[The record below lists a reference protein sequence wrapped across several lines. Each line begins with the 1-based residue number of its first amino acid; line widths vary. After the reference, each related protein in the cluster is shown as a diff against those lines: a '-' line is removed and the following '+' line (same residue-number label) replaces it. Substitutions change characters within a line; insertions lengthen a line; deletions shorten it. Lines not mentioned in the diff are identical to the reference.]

1 MQHIQLFAPTFHTG
15 SLRFPRNMMQR
26 EQKVPLMLLH
36 PCYLFQLLHLVG
48 FRCSET
54 HTLYVAS
61 TVAFVA
67 LI

>member
-1 MQHIQLFAPTFHTG
+1 MQHIRLFAPTFHTG

-36 PCYLFQLLHLVG
+36 PCFLFQLLHLLG

-54 HTLYVAS
+54 LTLYVAS
-61 TVAFVA
+61 TFAFVA